1 MSNLKIMKNRGHCLF
16 NIQRVFLKIS
26 TNEIM
31 GQKRPSCPPVRY
43 SDGFIWG
50 NLTAAI
56 IKAGTYYYS
65 GAPNFTPVF
74 Q

>member
-1 MSNLKIMKNRGHCLF
+1 MKNRGHCLF

-31 GQKRPSCPPVRY
+31 GQKRPSFPPVRY

-56 IKAGTYYYS
+56 IKAGTYNYS